1 MYLSKI
7 HIQNFRGINNLNVEF
22 SPEINILIGENGS
35 CKSAFIDAIRLL
47 YNLGDPIRDLS
58 ISLNDFYESIT
69 KNEDGTIIINRAKQI
84 KITYEFKGLSN
95 PQKGA
100 FYEYIIID
108 NEDEKNDIAKI
119 SLVYDDVGKDY
130 PQFTYS
136 TGGIEGQRADYNTFN
151 LFQHYYLS
159 ALRDSTRDLTNIRSS
174 ILGRVIRRHIDRNKS
189 EDIIKAIIKD
199 ANSRLLLRDEVQKTR
214 DGVNSNLREIFK
226 EIIENQI
233 GLQIEQSKIEYIVN
247 AIKPYL
253 PYDITNNSMEGFQ
266 LSQNSLGFNNLIY
279 VATVLG
285 DMKERI
291 QDDKIPHFVLL
302 IEEPEV
308 HLHPQLQLS
317 LFNFLKNANSSVNS
331 QLFITTHS
339 PTLTSKVPFEN
350 LILLDKIGHR
360 IENCFLGREE
370 EGIIHDTIKNEP
382 INKQFVLEK
391 RKMLERY
398 LDVTKSQMFYAKG
411 CLFIEGISEELLLI
425 ALCKVQGFVLED
437 YRIELVN
444 VDGTSFYPF
453 LYLFNSNDEKKKL
466 PQKIAILTDDDRFTD
481 SKKSDYSF
489 EKLTENNFIL
499 LDDLQG
505 KIKTGTPCTRIANLE
520 SSKNNQSNIGIMKA
534 YKTLE
539 YEICRANIISNKQ
552 ENKNQFLFKYIELI
566 NKGKA
571 DSIIK
576 YLDGL
581 PGEELYEDGK
591 DKLAILLWKS
601 LPPKAEF
608 AQDFSNHIF
617 ENLEQA
623 KRNFKIPEYIVAGLN
638 FLKTR

>member
-226 EIIENQI
+226 EIIEN
-233 GLQIEQSKIEYIVN
+233 QIEQSKIEYIVN